1 MALLNYVSS
10 RTTARHA
17 AVTTLL
23 FGSIG
28 FAVGFLLSLIVAS
41 YSLYVCTIL

>member
-1 MALLNYVSS
+1 MALLNYVAS
-10 RTTARHA
+10 RTTTRHP
-17 AVTTLL
+17 AVTTLI
-23 FGSIG
+23 FGGIG